1 MLCSAVVV
9 NDNSFILHYYPFNYL
24 IIISLYLSKC
34 PNQSDCP
41 WVCNAVGIMNHK
53 FFILFILY
61 TFLTAIVSLALILI
75 KFIRCGMYAQQP
87 NNVSQ
92 DTNNTLQY
100 AVDSYYE
107 EHQLQQQQQ
116 YDNIF
121 LSSDEQTK
129 PGCDTVMT
137 SESTII
143 FTLLILVT
151 IIFFFFTC
159 CMLIEQGE
167 AVDTNMSK
175 IARMKTR
182 AGLSNID
189 EYRPV
194 ATEFNEVFG
203 GEHPTVSWHW
213 FLPLPVRFPE
223 WAHDNVMG
231 YEYNSTFP
239 PTPYQEPSDTDSES
253 LASRGSSVSLG
264 RMSATSDRDLGDV
277 ESDIEN
283 VYVGGGVTL
292 EQDSEHS
299 SSMKKRST
307 NAPIT

>member
-1 MLCSAVVV
+1 M
-9 NDNSFILHYYPFNYL
+9 
-24 IIISLYLSKC
+24 
-34 PNQSDCP
+34 
-41 WVCNAVGIMNHK
+41 
-53 FFILFILY
+53 
-61 TFLTAIVSLALILI
+61 TAIVSLALILI

-107 EHQLQQQQQ
+107 EHQPQQQQQ

-143 FTLLILVT
+143 FTLLVLVT

-182 AGLSNID
+182 AGLSNVD

-203 GEHPTVSWHW
+203 GEHPTFSWHW

-239 PTPYQEPSDTDSES
+239 TTPYQEPSDTDSES

-307 NAPIT
+307 TAPIT

>member
-1 MLCSAVVV
+1 
-9 NDNSFILHYYPFNYL
+9 
-24 IIISLYLSKC
+24 
-34 PNQSDCP
+34 
-41 WVCNAVGIMNHK
+41 
-53 FFILFILY
+53 
-61 TFLTAIVSLALILI
+61 
-75 KFIRCGMYAQQP
+75 MYAQQP

-107 EHQLQQQQQ
+107 EHQPQQQQQ

-143 FTLLILVT
+143 FTLLVLVT

-182 AGLSNID
+182 AGLSNVD

-203 GEHPTVSWHW
+203 GEHPTFSWHW

-239 PTPYQEPSDTDSES
+239 TTPYQEPSDTDSES

-307 NAPIT
+307 TAPIT

>member
-1 MLCSAVVV
+1 
-9 NDNSFILHYYPFNYL
+9 
-24 IIISLYLSKC
+24 
-34 PNQSDCP
+34 
-41 WVCNAVGIMNHK
+41 MNHK

-75 KFIRCGMYAQQP
+75 KFIRCGISVQSS

-92 DTNNTLQY
+92 DVNKTLQY
-100 AVDSYYE
+100 VVDSYYE
-107 EHQLQQQQQ
+107 EHQQQHQQ
-116 YDNIF
+116 YDNMF
-121 LSSDEQTK
+121 LNSEEQTK
-129 PGCDTVMT
+129 PGCDAMMN
-137 SESTII
+137 SDSMII
-143 FTLLILVT
+143 FTLLVIVT
-151 IIFFFFTC
+151 ILFFFFTC

-182 AGLSNID
+182 AGLSNAD

-203 GEHPTVSWHW
+203 GEHPTLSWHW

-223 WAHDNVMG
+223 WARDNVLG

-239 PTPYQEPSDTDSES
+239 PVPYQEPSDTDAES
-253 LASRGSSVSLG
+253 AASSVSLG
-264 RMSATSDRDLGDV
+264 RMSVTSDRDLGDV

-292 EQDSEHS
+292 DQDSS
-299 SSMKKRST
+299 SVKKRST
-307 NAPIT
+307 TASIT